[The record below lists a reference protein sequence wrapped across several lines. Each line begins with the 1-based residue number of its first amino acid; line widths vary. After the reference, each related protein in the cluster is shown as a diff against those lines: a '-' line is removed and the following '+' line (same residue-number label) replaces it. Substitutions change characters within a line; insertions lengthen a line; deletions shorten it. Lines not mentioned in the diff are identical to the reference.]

1 MMNGLIRSGW
11 IRLPGLALGLAT
23 AIFAQGSVTLSPTSL
38 VFANQVQ
45 GTTSAPKTVT
55 LTNGTSSAVAIGNI
69 GVTAGFAHTGGTCPI
84 SPVLVAKG
92 ASCTILIAF
101 APTALGPIGGKLT
114 VTDSASNSPQ
124 SATLSG
130 TGIAPVTLSTTSLSF
145 AKLPEGE
152 TSPAQT
158 VTLTNN
164 QSTSLSFTSISTSGD
179 FAVASNTCTGGVAA
193 LKSCNVGV
201 TFTPTA
207 TGTRTGTLT
216 FTDSAAN
223 SPQTVSLTGTGL
235 APALLSIAVTPGNAI
250 LFVGSS
256 QQYTATGT
264 YSSGPP
270 KVLTTSVTWSV
281 LPTGFAS
288 ITATGFVTGIAAGST
303 TVSAALGTINGSTPL
318 TVERL
323 VTSTGSLNSAR
334 YYHSATLL
342 DTGLVLVAGGIG
354 PLTGVNGG
362 LSQLAT
368 AELYNPGTGAFTY
381 TGSLNTAR
389 DQQSATLLYNGSV
402 LVAGGYGASGEL
414 ASAEIYNPTTAAF
427 TLTGNLN
434 TARYEHSAALLS
446 YGSVLI
452 AGGYQAEA
460 ALNSAEVYNPANG
473 TFSYTGNL
481 NTPRFD
487 ATATPLPD
495 GTVLIAG
502 GANATGALAGAEI
515 YNPASGTFT
524 LTGSLNVARS
534 GATATLLNDGQVLI
548 ADGYNYLVTGP
559 LTSAELYNPAT
570 GVFTLTG
577 SLASSAWLGTATLLN
592 NGSVLMAGSSLNS
605 AATEV
610 FLANTNTFSLS
621 SPMLTPCDLQTA
633 TLLPNGAVLIAGGHS
648 NQTSSV
654 LAAAE
659 LYAPSTLAPPNLASI
674 AIAPSNPTLAVNAGL
689 QLIATGTFS
698 NNSTQTLASATWTSS
713 NPAVATVT
721 NDATDSGV
729 VYGVAS
735 GTALIGACTGT
746 LCATPV
752 TVTVP

>member
-1 MMNGLIRSGW
+1 MMNGLVRRGW
-11 IRLPGLALGLAT
+11 ILLPGLALGLAT
-23 AIFAQGSVTLSPTSL
+23 PMLAQGSVTLSPTSL
-38 VFANQVQ
+38 VFGNQVQ
-45 GTTSAPKTVT
+45 GTTSAPQTVT
-55 LTNGTSSAVAIGNI
+55 LTNGTNSALAIGNI
-69 GVTAGFAHTGGTCPI
+69 GATAGFVHTGGTCQLSPI
-84 SPVLVAKG
+84 LIAKG
-92 ASCTILIAF
+92 ASCTILMAF
-101 APTALGPIGGKLT
+101 APTTVGPIGGKLS

-130 TGIAPVTLSTTSLSF
+130 TGIPPVALSTTSLTF

-179 FAVASNTCTGGVAA
+179 FAIATNTCTGGVAA
-193 LKSCNVGV
+193 LKSCSVGV

-216 FTDSAAN
+216 FTDGAAN

-256 QQYTATGT
+256 LQYTATGT

-270 KVLTTSVTWSV
+270 KNLTTSVTWSV

-288 ITATGFVTGIAAGST
+288 ISATGLATGVAAGST
-303 TVSAALGTINGSTPL
+303 TVSAALGTIDGSTPL
-318 TVERL
+318 TVEQL
-323 VTSTGSLNSAR
+323 VTSTGSLNTAR

-354 PLTGVNGG
+354 TVTGVNGG
-362 LSQLAT
+362 LSQLAS
-368 AELYNPGTGAFTY
+368 AELYTPATGAFTY

-402 LVAGGYGASGEL
+402 LVAGGYGLNGEL
-414 ASAEIYNPTTAAF
+414 ASAELYNPTTAAF
-427 TLTGNLN
+427 TLTGSLN
-434 TARYEHSAALLS
+434 TPRYEHSAALLP

-473 TFSYTGNL
+473 IFSYTGNL

-502 GANATGALAGAEI
+502 GANATGALASAEI
-515 YNPASGTFT
+515 YNPDSGTFT

-548 ADGYNYLVTGP
+548 ADGYNYLVTGA
-559 LTSAELYNPAT
+559 LNSAELYNPAT

-610 FLANTNTFSLS
+610 FLPSTDTFSLS

-633 TLLPNGAVLIAGGHS
+633 TLLPDGAVLIAGGHS
-648 NQTSSV
+648 NQTSTV
-654 LAAAE
+654 LSAAE
-659 LYAPSTLAPPNLASI
+659 LYTPSALTPANLVSI
-674 AIAPSNPTLAVNAGL
+674 AITPSNPSVAVNAGL
-689 QLIATGTFS
+689 QLIATGTFN
-698 NNSTQTLASATWTSS
+698 NNSTQALASVTWTSS

-729 VYGVAS
+729 VYGVAAGAAVIS
-735 GTALIGACTGT
+735 ACTGT
-746 LCATPV
+746 LCATPA